1 MIHTPVVQPI
11 ISLDILNY
19 THFID
24 DTATLPC
31 PVSSNPPSTFQWRLG
46 VNMTEL
52 QQGPRYQ
59 VDPIDGTL
67 TITQLKI
74 PDTNIYHCVATNYLN
89 SDTAATTITV
99 QGMLHVINHHYV
111 E

>member
-1 MIHTPVVQPI
+1 MRIIPHTTLIVRPT

-52 QQGPRYQ
+52 QGPRYQ
-59 VDPIDGTL
+59 VDPTDGTL

-74 PDTNIYHCVATNYLN
+74 PDTNIYHCMATNYLN
-89 SDTAATTITV
+89 SDTATTAITV
-99 QGMLHVINHHYV
+99 EGMY
-111 E
+111 